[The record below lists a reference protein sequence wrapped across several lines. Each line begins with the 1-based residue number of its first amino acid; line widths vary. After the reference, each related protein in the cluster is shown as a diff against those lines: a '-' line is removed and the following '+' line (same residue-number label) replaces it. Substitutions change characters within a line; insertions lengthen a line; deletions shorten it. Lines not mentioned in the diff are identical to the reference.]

1 MLPPRPLPHKPGSGR
16 RTRRMTEPTATDA
29 PRDDANPSILA
40 PEFLPTTIG
49 MVALVALI
57 GFEAL
62 AIATAMPTVAQ
73 ALDGLRLYAL
83 AFGLTIATSTIGMT
97 LAGPWGDARGPAA
110 PLWAGL
116 GCFVGGL
123 LLAGCATS
131 MPMLLAGRL
140 VQGLGAGAIYVALY
154 VLAGERYPPATRP
167 RLFAAFSAAWVVPS
181 LVGPVVSGAMVEH
194 LGWRWVFL
202 AVPALA
208 LPAALALVP
217 ALRATR
223 PRDGRFADTGHRVG
237 WACGAAAGIC
247 LLYLGGQL
255 HGLPAVAVLLP
266 AAVLALASTHRLL
279 PPGTLRAARG
289 LPSVIALRGLVCA
302 AFFGAEAFLP
312 LLLSR
317 ERGLSPTLAGL
328 ALTAGALGWSTASW
342 YQGHRRNGWS
352 RHRFLRVGTSCVCIG
367 LALSA
372 SAISTRVPTAMAVV
386 GWVVAGLGMGLIS
399 ASLAV
404 LTLAMSPPDR
414 QGEHSSALQLSEATT
429 VATML
434 AIGGSLFSAL
444 LTHSAPAA
452 YGVVFAIAGTMA
464 LLAALVVS
472 RTDAR
477 DHIVN

>member
-1 MLPPRPLPHKPGSGR
+1 MSP
-16 RTRRMTEPTATDA
+16 DA
-29 PRDDANPSILA
+29 ADNDANPSILA
-40 PEFLPTTIG
+40 PAFLATTIG
-49 MVALVALI
+49 MVALVGLI

-62 AIATAMPTVAQ
+62 AVATAMPTVAK

-97 LAGPWGDARGPAA
+97 LAGPWGDARGPAP
-110 PLWAGL
+110 PLWTGL
-116 GCFVGGL
+116 GCFVCGL
-123 LLAGCATS
+123 LMAGCATT

-140 VQGLGAGAIYVALY
+140 VQGLGAGGIYVALY
-154 VLAGERYPPATRP
+154 VLAGERYPAATRP

-181 LVGPVVSGAMVEH
+181 LVGPAVSGAIVEH

-202 AVPALA
+202 GVPALA

-217 ALRATR
+217 ALRGTR
-223 PRDGRFADTGHRVG
+223 PRTGRFADGSHRVP
-237 WACGAAAGIC
+237 WACGAAIGIC

-255 HGLPAVAVLLP
+255 HGIIALAVLLP
-266 AAVLALASTHRLL
+266 ATALTLVSTHRLL
-279 PPGTLRAARG
+279 PRGTLRAARG

-317 ERGLSPTLAGL
+317 ERGLSPTQAGL
-328 ALTAGALGWSTASW
+328 ALTAGALGWSAASW

-352 RHRFLRVGTSCVCIG
+352 RHRFLRVGTACVCAG

-372 SAISTRVPTAMAVV
+372 SALLPGVPVAMAVL

-404 LTLAMSPPDR
+404 LTLAMSPADR
-414 QGEHSSALQLSEATT
+414 QGEHSSALQLSEATM
-429 VATML
+429 VATTL
-434 AIGGSLFSAL
+434 AIGGSLFSL
-444 LTHSAPAA
+444 LLGHSTLAA
-452 YGVVFAIAGTMA
+452 YGVVFAIAGVMA
-464 LLAALVVS
+464 VLAALVVA
-472 RTDAR
+472 RTGAR
-477 DHIVN
+477 AYVVN